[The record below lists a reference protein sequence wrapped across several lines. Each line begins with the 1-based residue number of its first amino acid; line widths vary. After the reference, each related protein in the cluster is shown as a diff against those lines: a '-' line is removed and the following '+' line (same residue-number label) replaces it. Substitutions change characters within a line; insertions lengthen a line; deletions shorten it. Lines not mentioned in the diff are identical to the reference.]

1 MPEATRSSRRIYEGR
16 IISVRVD
23 VVELPD
29 GTQTEREIVE
39 HAPAIVVV
47 PVDAEGRIHLVR
59 QFRKPVEDWVLE
71 LPAGSVD
78 DGEEPEAAARREL
91 AEEIGMAAAVW
102 TGLGGFYSAPG
113 FCSEYLHLFLA
124 EGLTEHRLEGDDD
137 EDIEVVPVPAE
148 EARRLIETNEIKDA
162 KSVAGILRY
171 LIAGQMV
178 RTAR

>member
-1 MPEATRSSRRIYEGR
+1 MVYEGKVVSLR
-16 IISVRVD
+16 ID
-23 VVELPD
+23 TVELPN
-29 GTQTEREIVE
+29 GTQSQREIVE

-47 PVDAEGRIHLVR
+47 PVDAAGRIHLVR
-59 QFRKPVEDWVLE
+59 QFRKPVEDRLLE

-78 DGEEPEAAARREL
+78 PGEEPETAARREL

-102 TGLGGFYSAPG
+102 TGLGGFFSAPG

-124 EGLTEHRLEGDDD
+124 EGLTEHRLKGDDD

-148 EARRLIETNEIKDA
+148 EARRLIETNEIRDA

-171 LIAGQMV
+171 LIAGQAGTSP
-178 RTAR
+178 R

>member
-1 MPEATRSSRRIYEGR
+1 MPEVTRSSRMVYEGKVVSLR
-16 IISVRVD
+16 ID
-23 VVELPD
+23 TVELPN
-29 GTQTEREIVE
+29 GTQSQREIVE

-47 PVDAEGRIHLVR
+47 PVDAAGRIHLVR
-59 QFRKPVEDWVLE
+59 QFRKPVEDRLLE

-78 DGEEPEAAARREL
+78 PGEEPETAARREL

-102 TGLGGFYSAPG
+102 TGLGGFFSAPG

-124 EGLTEHRLEGDDD
+124 EGLTEHRLKGDDD

-148 EARRLIETNEIKDA
+148 EVRRLIETNEIRDA

-171 LIAGQMV
+171 LIAGQAGTSP
-178 RTAR
+178 R